1 MKRLFQALT
10 VAATLAAP
18 VAFAQGTALSPQEV
32 RAAVIVSLDSGQPR
46 QAADLA
52 EALVARD
59 AADHDAL
66 LLSSRAHRNLGDMPT
81 ARERASQAWD
91 LSRTD
96 AQKHA
101 AALMMAQALASG
113 DQRMRAQFWL
123 RRAAQHAPNDRLRQA
138 AVRDFRY
145 VRARTP
151 VTVQLSFNVAPNSNV
166 NNGSTTGRSTF
177 FDPFTREFVEVS
189 LGGTALAL
197 SGIETSLGAAL
208 RYRLHEQSRSATD
221 LTISAYHQ
229 TYALSSS
236 AKAKAPGAKGSDFA
250 TTSLAAGL
258 TRRWKTEDMRSEY
271 TLGALVGATH
281 YGGDP
286 YAEFAR
292 LSAGMTRPIGP
303 KTRLRLDVS
312 AEQVRGA
319 AAPHADKIGFDAN
332 LRQKLDQG
340 GELIWKI
347 GIDDSTSS
355 QSVADYTGLTLGLT
369 HALAKPLWGADISYG
384 ISLSSR
390 DYPSTP
396 FAAGSRTD
404 NRVAAHLQMWFR
416 DLDYYG
422 FSPVVSLSASRTA
435 SNVGLYD
442 ADAVGMELGI
452 RSTF

>member
-18 VAFAQGTALSPQEV
+18 VAFAQGTALSPQEM
-32 RAAVIVSLDSGQPR
+32 RAAVIVSLESRHHQ

-59 AADHDAL
+59 AKDHDAL
-66 LLSSRAHRNLGDMPT
+66 LLSSRAHRNLGDIPT
-81 ARERASQAWD
+81 ARNRASQAWD

-96 AQKHA
+96 EQHYA

-123 RRAAQHAPNDRLRQA
+123 RRAAHHAPDERLRRV
-138 AVRDFRY
+138 AVRDFQY

-151 VTVQLSFNVAPNSNV
+151 VTVQLSFNIAPNSNI

-197 SGIETSLGAAL
+197 SGVETSLGAAL
-208 RYRLHEQSRSATD
+208 RYRLHEKSRSATD
-221 LTISAYHQ
+221 LTFSAYHQ
-229 TYALSSS
+229 TFALSSS
-236 AKAKAPGAKGSDFA
+236 AKATAPGAKGSDFA

-258 TRRWKTEDMRSEY
+258 TRRWKTEDMRGEY
-271 TLGALVGATH
+271 TLGALIGATR
-281 YGGDP
+281 YAGDP

-292 LSAGMTRPIGP
+292 LSAGMTRPLAP
-303 KTRLRLDVS
+303 RTRLRLDVS

-319 AAPHADKIGFDAN
+319 AAPHADKIGLDAN
-332 LRQKLDQG
+332 LRHRLQQG
-340 GELIWKI
+340 GDLTWSI
-347 GIDDSTSS
+347 GLTDSTSS
-355 QSVADYTGLTLGLT
+355 QDVADYTGLSLGLT
-369 HALAKPLWGADISYG
+369 HALARPLWGADISYG
-384 ISLSSR
+384 LSLSSR
-390 DYPSTP
+390 DYPRTP
-396 FAAGSRTD
+396 FAAGGRAD

-422 FSPVVSLSASRTA
+422 FSPVLSLSASRTA

-442 ADAVGMELGI
+442 ADAVGMELGV